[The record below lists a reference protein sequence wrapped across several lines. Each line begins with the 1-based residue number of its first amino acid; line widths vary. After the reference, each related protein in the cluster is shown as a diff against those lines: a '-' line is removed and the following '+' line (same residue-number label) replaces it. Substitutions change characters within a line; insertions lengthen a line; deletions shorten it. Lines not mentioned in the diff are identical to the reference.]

1 MKIEVAVP
9 HTVKKYLIDFL
20 VANNLARKLQI
31 VEHFTACNQEPLLLK
46 AKYDNALEGIK
57 LNPSGTI
64 TPMYNWEQMGA
75 TDEELPML
83 KALDSENVGFYLPL
97 IPSLDSITKEV
108 WQWQT
113 QFDGRASISGV
124 INHLKNEIKEFEET
138 EVGTEAQEK
147 EFADLYILLMHLAA
161 LCDIDV
167 RTAVATK
174 LEQVK
179 KRDYSAQPDEQGCI
193 THKK

>member
-1 MKIEVAVP
+1 MQIEVAVP
-9 HTVKKYLIDFL
+9 HTVKKYLIDYL
-20 VANNLARKLQI
+20 VANNVARKLQI
-31 VEHFTACNQEPLLLK
+31 AEHFTACNQEPLLLK
-46 AKYDNALEGIK
+46 AKYDNALEGIQ
-57 LNPSGTI
+57 LNADNTI
-64 TPMYNWEQMGA
+64 KPMYNFLDMGVA
-75 TDEELPML
+75 EEDLESL
-83 KALDSENVGFYLPL
+83 KAIDKVGFYLPL

-124 INHLKNEIKEFEET
+124 LNHLKNEIKEFEET
-138 EVGTEAQEK
+138 QVGTEEQEK

-167 RTAVATK
+167 RTAVANK
-174 LEQVK
+174 LDQVK

>member
-1 MKIEVAVP
+1 MQIEVAVP
-9 HTVKKYLIDFL
+9 HTVKKYLIDYL
-20 VANNLARKLQI
+20 VANNVARKLQI
-31 VEHFTACNQEPLLLK
+31 AEHFTACNQEPLLLK
-46 AKYDNALEGIK
+46 AKYDNALEGIQ
-57 LNPSGTI
+57 LNADNTI
-64 TPMYNWEQMGA
+64 KPMYNFLDMGA
-75 TDEELPML
+75 TEEDLESL
-83 KALDSENVGFYLPL
+83 KAIDKVGFYLPL

-124 INHLKNEIKEFEET
+124 LNHLKNEIKEFEET
-138 EVGTEAQEK
+138 QVGTEEQEK

-167 RTAVATK
+167 RTAVANK
-174 LEQVK
+174 LDQVK

>member
-1 MKIEVAVP
+1 MQIEVAVP
-9 HTVKKYLIDFL
+9 HTVKKYLIDYL
-20 VANNLARKLQI
+20 VANNVARKLQI
-31 VEHFTACNQEPLLLK
+31 AEHFTACNQEPLLLK
-46 AKYDNALEGIK
+46 AKYDNALEGIQ
-57 LNPSGTI
+57 LNADNTI
-64 TPMYNWEQMGA
+64 KPMYNFLDMGVA
-75 TDEELPML
+75 EEDLESL
-83 KALDSENVGFYLPL
+83 KAIDKVGFYLPL

-124 INHLKNEIKEFEET
+124 LNHLKNEIAEFEET
-138 EVGTEAQEK
+138 QVGTEEQEK

-167 RTAVATK
+167 RTAVANK
-174 LEQVK
+174 LDQVK